1 MERLQNQM
9 DDQARNHRAD
19 MAKKDQE
26 ISSLSKENEE
36 LLVIKI
42 SLDKEIAAYEKLLE
56 GEESRLEM
64 SGEADL
70 TDGDGDE
77 DGDFPEGN

>member
-1 MERLQNQM
+1 MERLQNEM

-19 MAKKDQE
+19 MAKKDHE
-26 ISSLSKENEE
+26 IDSLTQENEE
-36 LLVIKI
+36 IKI
-42 SLDKEIAAYEKLLE
+42 ALDKEIAAYEKLLE
-56 GEESRLEM
+56 GEESRLEI

-70 TDGDGDE
+70 TDGEEDEDG